1 MKRIFPDVTVPKT
14 AVLELT
20 SACNHR
26 CVFCSTPWDA
36 DSPNTGKF
44 NCSNEM
50 SASDWK
56 SCIDFMIGKGVH
68 GFAFTGGEP
77 FLRPDLFE
85 LIDYVK
91 NRTAR
96 HPDFGADGRVCG
108 YHEKP
113 LELTIIT
120 NGRLVTS
127 EHTARLKDKVDAV
140 VVSLPGL
147 KSYSELTGGGN
158 AAEALRTI
166 TMLAQH
172 KVPVVVSICVTSRN
186 LPELFENISAG
197 FLAGADQLLLNRFL
211 PGGRG
216 TIHQE
221 LCLSAEQ
228 IKMMLKIADE
238 VCTTANRY
246 GTVGTELPLCLCNEK
261 FNMLTVGTQ
270 CAGGVDFFAVAPDGS
285 VRPCNHS
292 PVNLGNYRDLELA
305 IASEYWQTF
314 KTREYLPTMCK
325 SCQHMLNCDGGCR
338 EAAHIVGGALNSP
351 DPVFTQPAIKSFKM
365 PARESKSCC
374 AQMAQGN

>member
-1 MKRIFPDVTVPKT
+1 MKKAFPDLTVPKT

-20 SACNHR
+20 SRCNHR

-36 DSPNTGKF
+36 DSPVSDKF
-44 NCSNEM
+44 SCADEM
-50 SASDWK
+50 STAQWQE
-56 SCIDFMIGKGVH
+56 CIDFMLGKNIY

-91 NRTAR
+91 ARSAR
-96 HPDFGADGRVCG
+96 HPEFAEDGRVCG
-108 YHEKP
+108 HFDKP
-113 LELTIIT
+113 LELTIIS
-120 NGRLVTS
+120 NGRLINAD
-127 EHTARLKDKVDAV
+127 HAARLKNKVDAV

-147 KSYSELTGGGN
+147 KSYAELTGGGDS
-158 AAEALRTI
+158 AEALRAI
-166 TMLAQH
+166 SLLSQQQ
-172 KVPVVVSICVTSRN
+172 VPVVVSICVSTKN

-228 IKMMLKIADE
+228 IKQMLKIADE
-238 VCTTANRY
+238 VCTAANRY
-246 GTVGTELPLCLCNEK
+246 GSIGTELPLCLCNEEYK
-261 FNMLTVGTQ
+261 MLTVGTQ
-270 CAGGVDFFAVAPDGS
+270 CSGGVEFFAVAPDGS

-292 PVNLGNYRDLELA
+292 PVNLGHYSALDQA
-305 IASEYWQTF
+305 IASDYWQTF
-314 KTREYLPTMCK
+314 KNRDYLPEMCNK
-325 SCQHMLNCDGGCR
+325 CQHMLECDGGCR

-351 DPVFTQPAIKSFKM
+351 DPIFMS
-365 PARESKSCC
+365 
-374 AQMAQGN
+374 